1 MAFADNGCEDFKKMS
16 IYNLRSFLIA
26 RGITVSDSNKNNL
39 VNLAQA
45 ASTMGLPTNAEFHDD
60 ELDMSDRLTIKGV
73 KLPDPFTI
81 PEKEL
86 SNKMHNV
93 PPFGI
98 EDIFNYLIFKSS
110 NYDCQKVASYKAFEE
125 YGLLKMGMSMT

>member
-1 MAFADNGCEDFKKMS
+1 MAFADNGCEDFKNMS

-45 ASTMGLPTNAEFHDD
+45 ASMMGLPTNVEFHDD

-73 KLPDPFTI
+73 KF
-81 PEKEL
+81 
-86 SNKMHNV
+86 V
-93 PPFGI
+93 
-98 EDIFNYLIFKSS
+98 
-110 NYDCQKVASYKAFEE
+110 
-125 YGLLKMGMSMT
+125 